1 MTTYTKLKSGNW
13 GIRSTSPLRDGQT
26 VTVRKKSGETKSE
39 TIERVVWSGNGVWLA
54 AIAQRGGRDS
64 YGNRI
69 GTGASYRAGVT
80 APGRRRCPNCGS
92 RECSRAWDPRDLCD
106 ED

>member
-1 MTTYTKLKSGNW
+1 MTIIAKYASTCPACSKRIQPGTKVEWSKG
-13 GIRSTSPLRDGQT
+13 SPARHVDCRTAPIGKIAIT
-26 VTVRKKSGETKSE
+26 G
-39 TIERVVWSGNGVWLA
+39 GP